1 MVTAAFSH
9 AVTGAGADGG
19 RPGRVTAGERAVRWG
34 HCGGLLELS
43 GPVAIID
50 RIERSLFAIGTVTA
64 RVDTDDQAFRTRPD
78 VLELL
83 VKRNV
88 QSGFLTIAAV
98 ASTSAQLTVRAG
110 NEQVVLATNDAEE
123 TIQAVHRLLAR
134 AGILGST
141 GKEDA
146 R

>member
-1 MVTAAFSH
+1 M
-9 AVTGAGADGG
+9 
-19 RPGRVTAGERAVRWG
+19 
-34 HCGGLLELS
+34 S

-64 RVDTDDQAFRTRPD
+64 RVDTDDKVFSARPD
-78 VLELL
+78 LLEML

-110 NEQVVLATNDAEE
+110 NEQVVLATTDADE

-134 AGILGST
+134 TGILGST

>member
-1 MVTAAFSH
+1 V
-9 AVTGAGADGG
+9 
-19 RPGRVTAGERAVRWG
+19 
-34 HCGGLLELS
+34 

-64 RVDTDDQAFRTRPD
+64 RVDTDEQIFRTRPD
-78 VLELL
+78 LLEML

-88 QSGFLTIAAV
+88 HSGFLTIAAA
-98 ASTSAQLTVRAG
+98 ASTSTQLTVRAG
-110 NEQVVLATNDAEE
+110 NEQVVLATTDAEQ

-134 AGILGST
+134 TGVLGST